1 MNSRIWNNVWPRFQ
15 QMLTRLE
22 MADSKTALAHRP
34 GGNIGALT
42 AHSVSHRY
50 RSLLRVLNGVAK
62 GTELSDALAWDVT
75 KMCRR
80 LLSSHAHPEIQAM
93 ARELYVSLGRHNP
106 DMV

>member
-1 MNSRIWNNVWPRFQ
+1 
-15 QMLTRLE
+15 MLTRLE